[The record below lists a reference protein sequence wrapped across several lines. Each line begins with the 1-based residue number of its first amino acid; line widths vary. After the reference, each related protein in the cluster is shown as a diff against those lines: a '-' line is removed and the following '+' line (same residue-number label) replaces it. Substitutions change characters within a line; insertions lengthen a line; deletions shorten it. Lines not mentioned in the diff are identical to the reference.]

1 MNEEISKSESIRSSH
16 LLLQDMIENPK
27 KHNSFDTSL
36 LKSQGAFASTD
47 MPAYGIKA
55 MSLNRWKNYAD
66 EIVPSG
72 WRELNRLR
80 IKALKV
86 LAKSSQGDTQPSRGT
101 VSDLDSRL
109 KAKKSDYQRCINEI
123 ARFGEQYKHLLEI
136 CHIHARQSKSFE
148 PLFSN
153 HLKRY
158 STNNISIHTVD
169 SEKQ

>member
-1 MNEEISKSESIRSSH
+1 MSVEISKSESIRSCY
-16 LLLQDMIENPK
+16 LLLQDMVLNPK
-27 KHNSFDTSL
+27 KYSSFDISL
-36 LKSQGAFASTD
+36 LKSQGDFASTD
-47 MPAYGIKA
+47 IPAYGIKA
-55 MSLNRWKNYAD
+55 MSLNRWKDYAD

-72 WRELNRLR
+72 WRELDRLR
-80 IKALKV
+80 KKALKV
-86 LAKSSQGDTQPSRGT
+86 LAKNSQGDTPPSRGT
-101 VSDLDSRL
+101 VSDLNNRL
-109 KAKKSDYQRCINEI
+109 KAKKIDYQRCINEI